1 MAWSRRLYGPRPPR
15 ASKVAPFSRY
25 LRERLAAFPQLT
37 GRRLHR
43 ELRELGYTGGY
54 SILTDF
60 LREIRPIEPAPF
72 EVRFETPPGRQAQ
85 VDFAHFRTVFTDE
98 PGTERILWLFSLVLG
113 HSRMLWARFVL
124 HQDLPTLLRC
134 HAAAFEALGG
144 VPEHILYDR
153 MRTVFSREDPEAGH
167 IVYNRTLLEF
177 ARHYGYL
184 PKACKPYRAK
194 TKGKVERPYRYIRED
209 FFLGRSFRN
218 LDDLNQQL
226 RQWLDQVANV
236 RVHATTRRVVAEHF
250 AEERPKLQ
258 QLPAGPFQAV
268 LRLERRIT
276 RDGMVSVDGN
286 LYSVPNSARRRIVEV
301 HNTANEVRI
310 LEAGHI
316 IAVHPVLDGRGQR
329 RILAGH
335 RSLPPP
341 ANSQT
346 PRNGA
351 PLAMRAPAKSSHCVR
366 WRSTTPSADVSPRT
380 VPRHERRQHRPRR
393 SIASAVTWSAC
404 ACRAPWRRSSMW
416 SSNSSAASWAQS
428 RRSRRCWP
436 RRSPFARAAGSR
448 RRCRWRAW
456 PPSRRC
462 PASTSRSSPRST
474 ATGSSRLAQLDFI
487 DRHEVVHFIGQSGT
501 GKSHL
506 AAALGVE
513 AVRAGRSVYFSPLA
527 DIIDSLAKA
536 DREGRLRERIR
547 FLCRSSLLIIDEI
560 GYLTVGAGAGNL
572 FFQLVNARYERGA
585 MILTSNRGFGEWGE
599 VFGDPVVATA
609 LLDRLLHH
617 AVVIQI
623 EGASYRLRQHAD
635 LVPEAM
641 RPSRRPGR
649 PATRHAA
656 VADRPSNAKPKRQ
669 RNPALCSTRRRQVEC
684 RDALRPDS
692 SPRLRRA
699 GAVKG

>member
-1 MAWSRRLYGPRPPR
+1 MVGLGEIVMILELHRQGVSVSSIARQVGLDRKTVHKYIERGLEPPLYGPRPPR
-15 ASKVAPFSRY
+15 ASKIAPFSRY
-25 LRERLAAFPQLT
+25 LCERLAAFPQLT

-43 ELRELGYTGGY
+43 ELRDLGYTGGY

-60 LREIRPIEPAPF
+60 LRDIRPIEPAPF

-113 HSRMLWARFVL
+113 HSRMLWAHFVL

-134 HAAAFEALGG
+134 HAAAFEAFGG

-153 MRTVFSREDPEAGH
+153 MRTVVSREEPEAGH

-177 ARHYGYL
+177 GRHYGYL

-250 AEERPKLQ
+250 ADERPKLQ

-276 RDGMVSVDGN
+276 RDGMISVDGN
-286 LYSVPNSARRRIVEV
+286 LYSVPNSARRRVVEV

-310 LEAGHI
+310 LEAGHV

-341 ANSQT
+341 PNSQT

-351 PLAMRAPAKSSHCVR
+351 R
-366 WRSTTPSADVSPRT
+366 WHVHS
-380 VPRHERRQHRPRR
+380 
-393 SIASAVTWSAC
+393 
-404 ACRAPWRRSSMW
+404 
-416 SSNSSAASWAQS
+416 
-428 RRSRRCWP
+428 
-436 RRSPFARAAGSR
+436 G
-448 RRCRWRAW
+448 
-456 PPSRRC
+456 
-462 PASTSRSSPRST
+462 
-474 ATGSSRLAQLDFI
+474 
-487 DRHEVVHFIGQSGT
+487 EVV
-501 GKSHL
+501 
-506 AAALGVE
+506 
-513 AVRAGRSVYFSPLA
+513 
-527 DIIDSLAKA
+527 
-536 DREGRLRERIR
+536 
-547 FLCRSSLLIIDEI
+547 
-560 GYLTVGAGAGNL
+560 
-572 FFQLVNARYERGA
+572 
-585 MILTSNRGFGEWGE
+585 
-599 VFGDPVVATA
+599 
-609 LLDRLLHH
+609 
-617 AVVIQI
+617 
-623 EGASYRLRQHAD
+623 
-635 LVPEAM
+635 
-641 RPSRRPGR
+641 
-649 PATRHAA
+649 
-656 VADRPSNAKPKRQ
+656 
-669 RNPALCSTRRRQVEC
+669 
-684 RDALRPDS
+684 ALRPLAFYDAVGR
-692 SPRLRRA
+692 RLA
-699 GAVKG
+699 ANGAAA